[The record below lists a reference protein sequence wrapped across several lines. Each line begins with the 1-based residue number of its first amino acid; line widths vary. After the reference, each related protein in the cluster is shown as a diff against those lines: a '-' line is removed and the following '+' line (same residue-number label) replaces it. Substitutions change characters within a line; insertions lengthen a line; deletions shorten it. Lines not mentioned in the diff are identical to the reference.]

1 MLNEHPFG
9 SFSSRKDSIMAKIF
23 KKIVEAIEDGE
34 IEEVVELV
42 EEALED
48 EESPADIMNKGL
60 VEGMNVVGEL
70 FKEGELFVPEVLMS
84 ANAMDAGM
92 ELIKPYLKAE
102 DVKRS
107 GKIVFCTVE
116 GDLHDIGKK
125 LCVMM
130 LEGAGYE
137 VVDLGVDIGV
147 SQIVDAVKEHEPDLV
162 AMSAMLTTTM
172 ITMDQT
178 VDALTENGLIDRVK
192 VMVGGAPLSGDYAAG
207 INANYSED
215 AITCVEMADQLMA

>member
-1 MLNEHPFG
+1 
-9 SFSSRKDSIMAKIF
+9 MAKIF
-23 KKIVEAIEDGE
+23 KKIIEAIEDGE

-48 EESPADIMNKGL
+48 EEEPTDIMNKGL
-60 VEGMNVVGEL
+60 IEGMNVVGEL

-84 ANAMDAGM
+84 ANAMEAGM
-92 ELIKPYLKAE
+92 ELIRPYLKAD
-102 DVKRS
+102 DVKVA
-107 GKIVFCTVE
+107 GKIIFCTVE

-137 VVDLGVDIGV
+137 VVDLGVDVGV
-147 SQIVDAVKEHEPDLV
+147 SQIIDAVKEHRPDLV

-172 ITMDQT
+172 VTMDQT
-178 VDALTENGLIDRVK
+178 VEALKENGLDAGVK

-207 INANYSED
+207 ISANYSED
-215 AITCVEMADQLMA
+215 AITCVELADRLMA

>member
-1 MLNEHPFG
+1 
-9 SFSSRKDSIMAKIF
+9 MAKIF
-23 KKIVEAIEDGE
+23 KKIIEAIEDGE

-48 EESPADIMNKGL
+48 EEEPTDIMNKGL
-60 VEGMNVVGEL
+60 IEGMNVVGEL

-84 ANAMDAGM
+84 ANAMEAGM
-92 ELIKPYLKAE
+92 ELIRPYLKAD
-102 DVKRS
+102 DVKVA
-107 GKIVFCTVE
+107 GKIIFCTVE

-137 VVDLGVDIGV
+137 VVDLGVDVGV
-147 SQIVDAVKEHEPDLV
+147 SQIIDAVKEHSPDLV

-172 ITMDQT
+172 VTMDQT
-178 VDALTENGLIDRVK
+178 VEALKENGLDAGVK

-207 INANYSED
+207 ISANYSED
-215 AITCVEMADQLMA
+215 AITCVELADRLMA

>member
-1 MLNEHPFG
+1 
-9 SFSSRKDSIMAKIF
+9 MAKIF
-23 KKIVEAIEDGE
+23 KKIIEAIEDGE

-48 EESPADIMNKGL
+48 EEEPTDIMNKGL
-60 VEGMNVVGEL
+60 IEGMNVVGEL
-70 FKEGELFVPEVLMS
+70 FKEGELFVPEVLML
-84 ANAMDAGM
+84 ANAMEAGM
-92 ELIKPYLKAE
+92 ELIRPYLKAD
-102 DVKRS
+102 DVKVA
-107 GKIVFCTVE
+107 GKIIFCTVE

-137 VVDLGVDIGV
+137 VVDLGVDVGV
-147 SQIVDAVKEHEPDLV
+147 SQIIDAVKEHSPDLV

-172 ITMDQT
+172 VTMDQT
-178 VDALTENGLIDRVK
+178 VEALKENGLDAGVK

-207 INANYSED
+207 ISANYSED
-215 AITCVEMADQLMA
+215 AITCVELADRLMA

>member
-1 MLNEHPFG
+1 M
-9 SFSSRKDSIMAKIF
+9 SKIF
-23 KKIVEAIEDGE
+23 KKINEAIEDGDLD
-34 IEEVVELV
+34 EVVDLV

-48 EESPADIMNKGL
+48 EESPTDIMNKGL
-60 VEGMNVVGEL
+60 IAGMNIVGEL
-70 FKEGELFVPEVLMS
+70 FKDGEIFVPEVLMS

-92 ELIKPYLKAE
+92 ELIKPYLTAE
-102 DVKRS
+102 DVKKA
-107 GKIVFCTVE
+107 GKVIFCTVK

-137 VVDLGVDIGV
+137 VIDLGVDIGV
-147 SQIVDAVKEHEPDLV
+147 EQIIDAVKEHQPNLV

-172 ITMDQT
+172 VTMDEA
-178 VDALTENGLIDRVK
+178 VAALKENGLIDKVK

-207 INANYSED
+207 IEAHYSED
-215 AITCVEMADQLMA
+215 AVTCVDLADKLMA

>member
-1 MLNEHPFG
+1 
-9 SFSSRKDSIMAKIF
+9 MAKIF
-23 KKIVEAIEDGE
+23 KKIIEAIEDGE

-48 EESPADIMNKGL
+48 EEEPTDIMNKGL
-60 VEGMNVVGEL
+60 IEGMNVVGEL

-84 ANAMDAGM
+84 ANAMEAGM
-92 ELIKPYLKAE
+92 ELIRPYLKAD
-102 DVKRS
+102 DVKVA
-107 GKIVFCTVE
+107 GKIIFCTVE

-137 VVDLGVDIGV
+137 VFDLGVDVGV
-147 SQIVDAVKEHEPDLV
+147 SQIIDAVKEHSPDLV

-172 ITMDQT
+172 VTMDQT
-178 VDALTENGLIDRVK
+178 VEALKENGLDAGVK

-207 INANYSED
+207 ISANYSED
-215 AITCVEMADQLMA
+215 AITCVELADRLMA

>member
-1 MLNEHPFG
+1 
-9 SFSSRKDSIMAKIF
+9 MAKIF
-23 KKIVEAIEDGE
+23 KKIIEAIEDGE

-48 EESPADIMNKGL
+48 EEEPTDIMNKGL
-60 VEGMNVVGEL
+60 IEGMNVVGEL

-84 ANAMDAGM
+84 ANAMEAGM
-92 ELIKPYLKAE
+92 ELIRPFLKAD
-102 DVKRS
+102 DVKVA

-137 VVDLGVDIGV
+137 VVDLGVDVGV
-147 SQIVDAVKEHEPDLV
+147 SQIIDAVKEHGPDLV

-172 ITMDQT
+172 VTMDQT
-178 VDALTENGLIDRVK
+178 VEALRENGLDADVK
-192 VMVGGAPLSGDYAAG
+192 VMVGGAPLSGGYAEG

-215 AITCVEMADQLMA
+215 AITCVELADRLMA

>member
-1 MLNEHPFG
+1 
-9 SFSSRKDSIMAKIF
+9 MAKIF

-60 VEGMNVVGEL
+60 VEGMNVVGDL

-92 ELIKPYLKAE
+92 ELIKPYLRAE

-147 SQIVDAVKEHEPDLV
+147 SQIVDAVKEHKPDLV

>member
-1 MLNEHPFG
+1 
-9 SFSSRKDSIMAKIF
+9 MAKIF
-23 KKIVEAIEDGE
+23 KKIIEAIEDGE

-48 EESPADIMNKGL
+48 EEEPTDIMNKGL
-60 VEGMNVVGEL
+60 IEGMNVVGEL

-84 ANAMDAGM
+84 ANAMEAGM
-92 ELIKPYLKAE
+92 ELIRPYLKAD
-102 DVKRS
+102 DVKVA
-107 GKIVFCTVE
+107 GKIIFCTVE

-130 LEGAGYE
+130 LEGAVYE
-137 VVDLGVDIGV
+137 VVDLGVDVGV
-147 SQIVDAVKEHEPDLV
+147 SQIIDAVKEHSPDLV

-172 ITMDQT
+172 VTMDQT
-178 VDALTENGLIDRVK
+178 VEALKENGLDAGVK

-207 INANYSED
+207 ISANYSED
-215 AITCVEMADQLMA
+215 AITCVELADRLMA

>member
-1 MLNEHPFG
+1 
-9 SFSSRKDSIMAKIF
+9 MAKIF
-23 KKIVEAIEDGE
+23 KKIIEAIEDGE

-48 EESPADIMNKGL
+48 EEEPTDIMNKGL
-60 VEGMNVVGEL
+60 IEGMNVVGEL

-84 ANAMDAGM
+84 ANAMEAGM
-92 ELIKPYLKAE
+92 ELIRPYLKAD
-102 DVKRS
+102 DVKVA
-107 GKIVFCTVE
+107 GKIIFCTVE

-137 VVDLGVDIGV
+137 VVDLGVYVGV
-147 SQIVDAVKEHEPDLV
+147 SQIIDAVKEHSPDLV

-172 ITMDQT
+172 VTMDQT
-178 VDALTENGLIDRVK
+178 VEALKENGLDAGVK

-207 INANYSED
+207 ISANYSED
-215 AITCVEMADQLMA
+215 AITCVELADRLMA

>member
-1 MLNEHPFG
+1 M
-9 SFSSRKDSIMAKIF
+9 SKIF
-23 KKIVEAIEDGE
+23 KKINEAIEDGDVDG
-34 IEEVVELV
+34 VVELV

-48 EESPADIMNKGL
+48 EEKPDDIMNQGL
-60 VEGMNVVGEL
+60 IGGMNIVGEL
-70 FKEGELFVPEVLMS
+70 FKDGELFVPEVLMS

-92 ELIKPYLKAE
+92 ELIKPHLQQGDIKKA
-102 DVKRS
+102 

-137 VVDLGVDIGV
+137 VIDLGVDIGAQ
-147 SQIVDAVKEHEPDLV
+147 QIVDAVKEHQPNLI

-172 ITMDQT
+172 VTMDET
-178 VDALTENGLIDRVK
+178 VEALKANNLNNRVQ
-192 VMVGGAPLSGDYAAG
+192 VMVGGAPLSGDYAKG
-207 INANYSED
+207 IEANYSED
-215 AITCVEMADQLMA
+215 AFSKA

>member
-1 MLNEHPFG
+1 
-9 SFSSRKDSIMAKIF
+9 MAKIF
-23 KKIVEAIEDGE
+23 KKIIEAIEDGE

-48 EESPADIMNKGL
+48 EEEPTDIMNKGL
-60 VEGMNVVGEL
+60 IEGMNVVGEL

-84 ANAMDAGM
+84 ANAMEAGM
-92 ELIKPYLKAE
+92 ELIRPYLKAD
-102 DVKRS
+102 DVKVA
-107 GKIVFCTVE
+107 GKIIFCTVE

-137 VVDLGVDIGV
+137 VVDLGVDVGV
-147 SQIVDAVKEHEPDLV
+147 SQIIDAVKEHSPDLV

-172 ITMDQT
+172 VTMDQT
-178 VDALTENGLIDRVK
+178 VEALKENGLDADVK

-207 INANYSED
+207 ISANYSED
-215 AITCVEMADQLMA
+215 AITCVELADRLMA